1 LFIAP
6 GWSVANQIDEE
17 SFFGDLETNRT
28 RLLPGFRIEGGD
40 VS

>member
-1 LFIAP
+1 LSF
-6 GWSVANQIDEE
+6 ANQTDEE

-28 RLLPGFRIEGGD
+28 RLLPGFGIEGGQ